1 MRGFF
6 SLFLQ
11 AVYGIGFAQK
21 YDLSYYVD
29 FSNFEYAYSR
39 SEDQKEGRNFWEYF
53 FNQSIVKNTDKKIL
67 NRQIEVFPLRIW
79 NRNHFRT
86 LNKIVETGLDFNKV
100 FKKEVN
106 EIKNRISKFKTLGIH
121 IRKTDHFLEFSP
133 AGDARYIR
141 KIRKKFSSYDKIFVA
156 TDDREVLEKLKKE
169 FSPKIIAHDFIRSHG
184 ENPIHNNEAYKDGPR
199 LAKEAL
205 LDCISLSVCE
215 ELILSPSNLSY
226 AAMVFNPELKYTIV
240 ESKEAR
246 LSRLKTLMS
255 YHLDNLGLRKW

>member
-11 AVYGIGFAQK
+11 VVYGIAFAK
-21 YDLSYYVD
+21 KHGLPHYVD
-29 FSNFEYAYSR
+29 FSNVTYAYSGPEKG
-39 SEDQKEGRNFWEYF
+39 SFWEHF
-53 FNQSIVKNTDKKIL
+53 FKQVPIKSTEIMLLNQ
-67 NRQIEVFPLRIW
+67 QYEVYPLRIW
-79 NRNHFRT
+79 DRKHLRF
-86 LNKIVETGLDFNKV
+86 LHKVMKEGLKFKSSLKAEINKIRRSIGKKKV
-100 FKKEVN
+100 
-106 EIKNRISKFKTLGIH
+106 LGIH
-121 IRKTDHFLEFSP
+121 IRKTDHFMEVAPVDESVFFH
-133 AGDARYIR
+133 

-184 ENPIHNNEAYKDGPR
+184 EIPIHNNEAYKDGPR

-205 LDCISLSVCE
+205 IDCISLSFCE